1 MLKSLITKPGDELFT
16 DRISM
21 TDPSE
26 AWTKQLHRPV
36 SIIENILL
44 RPISILAKSD
54 Y

>member
-26 AWTKQLHRPV
+26 AWTKHRPV